1 MIAGSTTDLTPTLIG
16 IYDSLLEPPLQ
27 PVDCSTFPATKDV
40 QHPTK
45 RDEVKRKMAPP
56 ISNSPSKD
64 PRLIA
69 GGVKLP
75 GLSKEESS
83 KETTQPQNVNKETA
97 NTKMSYVSRFKSFA
111 LRKNNSNELHD
122 EAVQYEE
129 VISSNSGASKAQPQ
143 LRLGEKVVEKD
154 VSVSESESERVNVI
168 SKLNSEVI
176 AKVES
181 SRKHWLEKSVNSSNS
196 FDNLSP
202 NVKRMLNSAGGD
214 SPVPKSSIV
223 QPKKSGL
230 ATVGRSSYR
239 SRQSNIPLMGA
250 TSKIT
255 QSGVEIVSTADY
267 DRPSELTASLTRI
280 NVRSILPTTPGSSSN
295 GSFVSPI
302 KSSLMNRV
310 TNEWSSATNVSSF
323 SPEKKQKKSAN
334 SDIEDIYDVPLNS
347 SAIYDV
353 PKSNKKAAI
362 NIETK
367 TSEDVQNTTKRKLM
381 DVDVN
386 DSKDS
391 DDFVL
396 LESPEKFNND
406 FVIIDSPEKMAKPV
420 IIEEEIKLSND
431 KISPS
436 KPAAL
441 NIALALRSLGDT
453 PDQKPKDFQNSRN
466 PGVVAQHPNTSML
479 YSQGCGSVVNLKT
492 QSNDEGRLNNL
503 TNMTNV
509 ARPLSMSSI
518 ASSSSTSSSG
528 VQNKGVNSAYLAS
541 IESLDDHSDVDN
553 SVSFAKNA
561 RLVQAAEAKMARES
575 KDGGRFL
582 KDIIYNIL

>member
-1 MIAGSTTDLTPTLIG
+1 
-16 IYDSLLEPPLQ
+16 
-27 PVDCSTFPATKDV
+27 
-40 QHPTK
+40 
-45 RDEVKRKMAPP
+45 MAPP

-75 GLSKEESS
+75 GLSKDETP
-83 KETTQPQNVNKETA
+83 KERTQPQQQNVNKESP

-111 LRKNNSNELHD
+111 LRKNNSNEFQD
-122 EAVQYEE
+122 DTVQYEE
-129 VISSNSGASKAQPQ
+129 VISSNSGASKAQAQ
-143 LRLGEKVVEKD
+143 LRLGEKVVEKE
-154 VSVSESESERVNVI
+154 VIVTESESERVNVI

-214 SPVPKSSIV
+214 NHCPKSSIV

-230 ATVGRSSYR
+230 ATVGRSSCR
-239 SRQSNIPLMGA
+239 LRQSNIPLMGA

-280 NVRSILPTTPGSSSN
+280 NVRSNLPTIPGSSSN

-310 TNEWSSATNVSSF
+310 TNEWSSATNVSTF
-323 SPEKKQKKSAN
+323 SPEKKQKKSAS
-334 SDIEDIYDVPLNS
+334 SDVEDIYDVPLNS

-353 PKSNKKAAI
+353 PKSNKKADI

-367 TSEDVQNTTKRKLM
+367 TSDDVQNTTKRKLI

-406 FVIIDSPEKMAKPV
+406 FVIIESPEKIAKPA
-420 IIEEEIKLSND
+420 IIEEERKVIHN

-453 PDQKPKDFQNSRN
+453 PDQKPKDFQNIRN

-479 YSQGCGSVVNLKT
+479 YSQGCGSTGNLKT
-492 QSNDEGRLNNL
+492 NSNDNDGRLSNITNL
-503 TNMTNV
+503 TNV

-528 VQNKGVNSAYLAS
+528 AQNKGVNSAYLAS
-541 IESLDDHSDVDN
+541 IESLDDHSDIDS

-561 RLVQAAEAKMARES
+561 RLAQAAEAKMTRDS
-575 KDGGRFL
+575 KDGGRIL
-582 KDIIYNIL
+582 KI